1 MDKLSYLF
9 YILLVICCH
18 TNYKIINYFN
28 NNNLTNN
35 TNNTNNNY
43 TNYYTNYYTDNYT
56 NYYQNQYEIDYLNF
70 LAPYMQEN
78 F

>member
-1 MDKLSYLF
+1 MDKLLYLF

-18 TNYKIINYFN
+18 TNYKIINYIN
-28 NNNLTNN
+28 NLTNNLTNN
-35 TNNTNNNY
+35 TNNN
-43 TNYYTNYYTDNYT
+43 YTNYYTDNYT

-70 LAPYMQEN
+70 IAPHMQEN